1 MTDSVDLD
9 ALLNT
14 LRNTPAMLSK
24 QSIQQPAR
32 AIGAAPRQPE
42 RQLTRAEL
50 YALPGDDT
58 AAIAC
63 GDHFQL
69 LAIEGMLPGFVK
81 AAPWFAGW
89 SAVMANVSDIT
100 AMGGRA
106 TAVVNAYWHHD
117 AAAAQEILAGIR
129 AACEAYGLMLAG
141 GHTSLAAHN
150 PTALAVAITGIANR
164 LLSTL
169 HVRPGQIIAMAVDLE
184 GYWHADSTY
193 WKAFEGVPA
202 ERLRSKLEVLPRLA
216 EAQLLHVAKD
226 ISNAGVL
233 GSLLMLLETTGCG
246 GDIDLRQL
254 PCPADAE
261 ADFDWA
267 RWLQVFPSYGFL
279 MTLDEANWSNVQA
292 AFAFEGL
299 RCERIGRVTDSAEL
313 SVQHGSQRRTFWN
326 FNEQPFTGFSYP
338 HLDLS
343 PLSVHKEH

>member
-1 MTDSVDLD
+1 MLEATDLD
-9 ALLNT
+9 RVLGS
-14 LRNTPAMLSK
+14 LRRTPAMRSK
-24 QSIQQPAR
+24 QAIQQPA
-32 AIGAAPRQPE
+32 AVIGNTQPS
-42 RQLTRAEL
+42 LTREQL

-69 LAIEGMLPGFVK
+69 LAIEGMLPAFVR

-117 AAAAQEILAGIR
+117 NVASQQLLAGIR
-129 AACEAYGLMLAG
+129 AACEAYGLLLAG
-141 GHTSLAAHN
+141 GHTSLTTGN
-150 PTALAVAITGIANR
+150 PTALAVAITGVAQK

-169 HVRPGQIIAMAVDLE
+169 HVAPGQIIAMAVDLD
-184 GYWHADSTY
+184 GHWHADSTY

-216 EAQLLHVAKD
+216 EAGLLQAAKD

-246 GDIDLRQL
+246 ATIDLAQMPSPVDTEL
-254 PCPADAE
+254 
-261 ADFDWA
+261 A

-279 MTLDEANWSNVQA
+279 LTLDEPDWANVQA
-292 AFAFEGL
+292 AFTVEGV
-299 RCERIGRVTDSAEL
+299 RCERIGQVNASGVLNVRLGE
-313 SVQHGSQRRTFWN
+313 QHGDFWN
-326 FNEQPFTGFSYP
+326 LRQQPFTGFSYP
-338 HLDLS
+338 HLDLT
-343 PLSVHKEH
+343 PLNLNQQEH

>member
-1 MTDSVDLD
+1 MTDLA
-9 ALLNT
+9 ALIDT
-14 LRNTPAMLSK
+14 LRNTSAMRSK
-24 QSIQQPAR
+24 QAIQQPA
-32 AIGAAPRQPE
+32 AVIGSAQ
-42 RQLTRAEL
+42 QSLTREQL

-69 LAIEGMLPGFVK
+69 LAIEGMLPAFVER
-81 AAPWFAGW
+81 APWFAGW

-117 AAAAQEILAGIR
+117 DTAAQQILAGIR
-129 AACEAYGLMLAG
+129 AACEAYGLLLAG
-141 GHTSLAAHN
+141 GHTSLATGN
-150 PTALAVAITGIANR
+150 PAALAVAITGTAHN

-169 HVRPGQIIAMAVDLE
+169 HVAPGQVIAMAVDLE
-184 GYWHADSTY
+184 GAWHADSTY

-202 ERLRSKLEVLPRLA
+202 ARLRSKLDVLPRLA
-216 EAQLLHVAKD
+216 DARLLHAAKD

-246 GDIDLRQL
+246 ATVDLAAL
-254 PCPADAE
+254 PCPPNAALE
-261 ADFDWA
+261 

-279 MTLDEANWSNVQA
+279 LTLDEGDWDQVQT

-299 RCERIGRVTDSAEL
+299 RCERIGRVDASGAL
-313 SVQHGSQRRTFWN
+313 NVGHGQQHAQFWN
-326 FNEQPFTGFSYP
+326 LREQAFTAFSYP

-343 PLSVHKEH
+343 PLNRQQQEH

>member
-1 MTDSVDLD
+1 MTDSLDLK
-9 ALLNT
+9 ALLDT
-14 LRNTPAMLSK
+14 LRSTPAMLSK
-24 QSIQQPAR
+24 QAIQQPAR
-32 AIGAAPRQPE
+32 AIGRVDKK
-42 RQLTRAEL
+42 LTRAQL

-63 GDHFQL
+63 GEHFQL

-117 AAAAQEILAGIR
+117 DGAAQEILAGIR
-129 AACEAYGLMLAG
+129 AACDAYGLLLAG
-141 GHTSLAAHN
+141 GHTSLTEGN
-150 PTALAVAITGIANR
+150 PTALAVAITGIASR

-169 HVRPGQIIAMAVDLE
+169 HVAPGQVIAMAVDLE

-216 EAQLLHVAKD
+216 EAEWLHAAKD

-246 GDIDLRQL
+246 ADIDLAQL
-254 PCPADAE
+254 PCPAE
-261 ADFDWA
+261 ADLA

-279 MTLDEANWSNVQA
+279 MTLDEADWPNVQA

-299 RCERIGRVTDSAEL
+299 RCERIGRVNGSGAL
-313 SVQHGSQRRTFWN
+313 AVQSGAQREVFWDLH
-326 FNEQPFTGFSYP
+326 ERAFTGFSYP
-338 HLDLS
+338 DLDLS
-343 PLSVHKEH
+343 PLSAPPLTPQKEH

>member
-1 MTDSVDLD
+1 MTDSMDLD
-9 ALLNT
+9 TLLNT
-14 LRNTPAMLSK
+14 LRSTPAMLSK
-24 QSIQQPAR
+24 QAIQQPAR
-32 AIGAAPRQPE
+32 VIGAIDK
-42 RQLTRAEL
+42 QLTRAQL

-69 LAIEGMLPGFVK
+69 LAIEGMLPGFVR

-117 AAAAQEILAGIR
+117 DGAAQEILAGIR

-141 GHTSLAAHN
+141 GHTSLAEHN
-150 PTALAVAITGIANR
+150 PTALAVAITGIASK

-169 HVRPGQIIAMAVDLE
+169 HVKPGQVIAMAVDLE

-216 EAQLLHVAKD
+216 EAQLLHAAKD

-246 GDIDLRQL
+246 GDIDLQRL
-254 PCPADAE
+254 PCPADA
-261 ADFDWA
+261 DLL

-279 MTLDEANWSNVQA
+279 MTLDEADWPSVQT

-299 RCERIGRVTDSAEL
+299 RCEPIGRVNDTAEL
-313 SVQHGSQRRTFWN
+313 TVQHGLQRRTFWN
-326 FNEQPFTGFSYP
+326 LNEQPFTGFSYP

-343 PLSVHKEH
+343 PLSAKQEH

>member
-1 MTDSVDLD
+1 MADSIDLN
-9 ALLNT
+9 ALLDT

-24 QSIQQPAR
+24 QAIQQPAR
-32 AIGAAPRQPE
+32 VIGASVEPPGKP
-42 RQLTRAEL
+42 LTRAEL

-106 TAVVNAYWHHD
+106 TAVVNAYWHHED
-117 AAAAQEILAGIR
+117 AAAQEILAGIR
-129 AACEAYGLMLAG
+129 AACDAYGLLLAG

-150 PTALAVAITGIANR
+150 PTALAVAITGIASR

-169 HVRPGQIIAMAVDLE
+169 HVKPGQIIAMAVDLE

-216 EAQLLHVAKD
+216 EAQLLHAAKD

-246 GDIDLRQL
+246 GDIDLQQL
-254 PCPADAE
+254 PCPDDADLL
-261 ADFDWA
+261 

-279 MTLDEANWSNVQA
+279 MTLDEADWPNVQA

-299 RCERIGRVTDSAEL
+299 RCERIGRVTDSAQL
-313 SVQHGSQRRTFWN
+313 CVQHGLQRRMFWN
-326 FNEQPFTGFSYP
+326 LNEQPFTGFSYP

>member
-1 MTDSVDLD
+1 MNDSVDLPT
-9 ALLNT
+9 LLNV
-14 LRNTPAMLSK
+14 LRNTPAMRSK
-24 QSIQQPAR
+24 QAIQQPAR
-32 AIGAAPRQPE
+32 ALGGAARP
-42 RQLTRAEL
+42 LTRAEL

-69 LAIEGMLPGFVK
+69 LAIEGMLPGFVN

-117 AAAAQEILAGIR
+117 DAAAQEILAGIV
-129 AACEAYGLMLAG
+129 AACHAYGLMLAG
-141 GHTSLAAHN
+141 GHTSLAEHN
-150 PTALAVAITGIANR
+150 PTALAVAITGIASK

-169 HVRPGQIIAMAVDLE
+169 HVRPGQVIAMAVDLE
-184 GYWHADSTY
+184 GGWHADSTY

-202 ERLRSKLEVLPRLA
+202 GRLRSKLEVLPRLA
-216 EAQLLHVAKD
+216 EAQLLHAAKD

-246 GDIDLRQL
+246 AEIDLQQMPRPVDVWDDSDL
-254 PCPADAE
+254 T
-261 ADFDWA
+261 

-279 MTLDEANWSNVQA
+279 MTLEEADWTNVQA
-292 AFAFEGL
+292 AFAFEGV
-299 RCERIGRVTDSAEL
+299 RCERIGQVTDSAEL
-313 SVQHGSQRRTFWN
+313 SVQHGLQRHTFWN
-326 FNEQPFTGFSYP
+326 LKEQPFTGFGYS

-343 PLSVHKEH
+343 PLSAHKEH

>member
-1 MTDSVDLD
+1 MTDSMDLM
-9 ALLNT
+9 ALLDT
-14 LRNTPAMLSK
+14 LRNTPAMRSK
-24 QSIQQPAR
+24 QMIQQPAR
-32 AIGAAPRQPE
+32 AIGPVKNS
-42 RQLTRAEL
+42 LSRAEL

-63 GDHFQL
+63 GEQFQL

-81 AAPWFAGW
+81 NAPWFAGW

-117 AAAAQEILAGIR
+117 DAAAQEILAGIR
-129 AACEAYGLMLAG
+129 AACEAYGLLLAG
-141 GHTSLAAHN
+141 GHTSLAEGN
-150 PTALAVAITGIANR
+150 PTALAVAITGMASK

-169 HVRPGQIIAMAVDLE
+169 HVAPGQVIAMAVDLE
-184 GYWHADSTY
+184 GDWHADSTY

-216 EAQLLHVAKD
+216 EAELLRAAKD

-246 GDIDLRQL
+246 ADIDLAQL
-254 PCPADAE
+254 PCPAH
-261 ADFDWA
+261 ADLA

-279 MTLDEANWSNVQA
+279 MTLNEADWPNVQA

-299 RCERIGRVTDSAEL
+299 RCERIGQVNDSGALRVHSGAQQE
-313 SVQHGSQRRTFWN
+313 TFWDLG
-326 FNEQPFTGFSYP
+326 EQSFTGFSYP
-338 HLDLS
+338 DLDLS
-343 PLSVHKEH
+343 PLSVHQEH

>member
-1 MTDSVDLD
+1 MTDLATLID
-9 ALLNT
+9 T
-14 LRNTPAMLSK
+14 LRNTPAMRSK
-24 QSIQQPAR
+24 QAIQQPA
-32 AIGAAPRQPE
+32 AVIGSAQPA
-42 RQLTRAEL
+42 LTREQL

-69 LAIEGMLPGFVK
+69 LAIEGMLPGFVES
-81 AAPWFAGW
+81 APWFAGW

-117 AAAAQEILAGIR
+117 NDAAQQILAGIR
-129 AACEAYGLMLAG
+129 AACEAYGLLLAG
-141 GHTSLAAHN
+141 GHTSLATGN
-150 PTALAVAITGIANR
+150 PTALAVAITGTAHN

-169 HVRPGQIIAMAVDLE
+169 HVAPGQVIAMAVDLE
-184 GYWHADSTY
+184 GAWHAQSTY

-202 ERLRSKLEVLPRLA
+202 ERLRSKLDVLPRLA
-216 EAQLLHVAKD
+216 DARLLHAAKD

-246 GDIDLRQL
+246 ATVDLAAL
-254 PCPADAE
+254 PCPPNAE
-261 ADFDWA
+261 LE

-279 MTLDEANWSNVQA
+279 MTLDERDWDQVQT

-299 RCERIGRVTDSAEL
+299 RCERIGRVDASGTL
-313 SVQHGSQRRTFWN
+313 SVHHGQQQGQFWN
-326 FNEQPFTGFSYP
+326 LREQAFTGFSYP

-343 PLSVHKEH
+343 PLNRQQQEH

>member
-1 MTDSVDLD
+1 MTDSLDLS
-9 ALLNT
+9 ALLT
-14 LRNTPAMLSK
+14 GLRNTPAMLSK
-24 QSIQQPAR
+24 QAIQQPAR
-32 AIGAAPRQPE
+32 AIGPVKNT
-42 RQLTRAEL
+42 LSRAEL

-63 GDHFQL
+63 GEHFQL
-69 LAIEGMLPGFVK
+69 LAIEGMLPGFVQ

-117 AAAAQEILAGIR
+117 DAATREILAGIR
-129 AACEAYGLMLAG
+129 AACEAYGLLLAG
-141 GHTSLAAHN
+141 GHTSLADGN
-150 PTALAVAITGIANR
+150 PTALAVAITGIASK

-169 HVRPGQIIAMAVDLE
+169 HVAPGQVIAMAVDLE
-184 GYWHADSTY
+184 GDWHADSTY
-193 WKAFEGVPA
+193 WKAFEGVPS

-216 EAQLLHVAKD
+216 EAELLRAAKD

-246 GDIDLRQL
+246 ADIDLTRM
-254 PCPADAE
+254 PYPTE
-261 ADFDWA
+261 AGAFVDWA

-279 MTLDEANWSNVQA
+279 MTLDEADWPNVQA

-299 RCERIGRVTDSAEL
+299 RCERIGQVNASGALTVKSGA
-313 SVQHGSQRRTFWN
+313 QRETFWDLR
-326 FNEQPFTGFSYP
+326 QQLFTGFSYP
-338 HLDLS
+338 DLDLS
-343 PLSVHKEH
+343 PLFSKKEH

>member
-1 MTDSVDLD
+1 MADLID
-9 ALLNT
+9 LNALLDT

-24 QSIQQPAR
+24 QAIQQPAR
-32 AIGAAPRQPE
+32 VIGAVEKR
-42 RQLTRAEL
+42 LTRAEL

-63 GDHFQL
+63 GNHFQL

-117 AAAAQEILAGIR
+117 DAQAQEILSGIR

-141 GHTSLAAHN
+141 GHTSLVAQN
-150 PTALAVAITGIANR
+150 PTALAVAITGVASR

-169 HVRPGQIIAMAVDLE
+169 HVKPGQVIAMAVDLE

-216 EAQLLHVAKD
+216 EAQWLHAAKD

-233 GSLLMLLETTGCG
+233 GSLLMLLEATGSG
-246 GDIDLRQL
+246 ADIDLQQL
-254 PCPADAE
+254 PCPSE
-261 ADFDWA
+261 ADLE

-279 MTLDEANWSNVQA
+279 MTLDEADWANVQA
-292 AFAFEGL
+292 AFAFEGV

-313 SVQHGSQRRTFWN
+313 SVQHGLQRRTFWDLN
-326 FNEQPFTGFSYP
+326 AQPFTGFSYP

-343 PLSVHKEH
+343 PLFAHKEH

>member
-1 MTDSVDLD
+1 MADLIE
-9 ALLNT
+9 LLDT

-24 QSIQQPAR
+24 QAIQQPA
-32 AIGAAPRQPE
+32 AVIGGAKKS
-42 RQLTRAEL
+42 LTREQL

-69 LAIEGMLPGFVK
+69 LAIEGMLPGFVQ

-106 TAVVNAYWHHD
+106 TAVVNAYWHHESE
-117 AAAAQEILAGIR
+117 AAQQILAGIR
-129 AACEAYGLMLAG
+129 AACEAYGLLLVG
-141 GHTSLAAHN
+141 GHTSLAAGN
-150 PTALAVAITGIANR
+150 PTALAVAITGIAHN

-169 HVRPGQIIAMAVDLE
+169 HVAPGQVIAMAVDLE
-184 GYWHADSTY
+184 GEWHADSTY

-202 ERLRSKLEVLPRLA
+202 ERLRSKLDVLPRLA
-216 EAQLLHVAKD
+216 DAKLLHAAKD

-246 GDIDLRQL
+246 ATIDLNAL
-254 PCPADAE
+254 PCPPD
-261 ADFDWA
+261 ADFA

-279 MTLDEANWSNVQA
+279 MTLDERDWANVQA

-299 RCERIGRVTDSAEL
+299 RCERIGQVNAS
-313 SVQHGSQRRTFWN
+313 GSMSIQRGEQEHEFWN
-326 FNEQPFTGFSYP
+326 LRNKPFTGFSYP
-338 HLDLS
+338 DHDLS
-343 PLSVHKEH
+343 SLNLNQQEH

>member
-1 MTDSVDLD
+1 MADVIDLN
-9 ALLNT
+9 ALLDT
-14 LRNTPAMLSK
+14 LRNTPAMRSK
-24 QSIQQPAR
+24 QAIQQPAKV
-32 AIGAAPRQPE
+32 IGAIEKP
-42 RQLTRAEL
+42 LTRAEL

-117 AAAAQEILAGIR
+117 DAQAQEILSGIR
-129 AACEAYGLMLAG
+129 AACDAYGLMLAG
-141 GHTSLAAHN
+141 GHTSLAAQN
-150 PTALAVAITGIANR
+150 PTALAVAITGVASR

-169 HVRPGQIIAMAVDLE
+169 HVKPGQVIAMAVDLE
-184 GYWHADSTY
+184 GYWHADTAY

-216 EAQLLHVAKD
+216 EAQWLHAAKD

-246 GDIDLRQL
+246 ADIDLQQL
-254 PCPADAE
+254 PCPSDADLS
-261 ADFDWA
+261 

-279 MTLDEANWSNVQA
+279 MTLDEADWPNVQA

-313 SVQHGSQRRTFWN
+313 SVQHGLQRRTFWDLN
-326 FNEQPFTGFSYP
+326 AQPFTGFSYS

-343 PLSVHKEH
+343 PLSAHKEH

>member
-1 MTDSVDLD
+1 MTETLDLST
-9 ALLNT
+9 LLDT
-14 LRNTPAMLSK
+14 LRCTPAMRAK
-24 QSIQQPAR
+24 QAIQQPA
-32 AIGAAPRQPE
+32 AVIGQVK
-42 RQLTRAEL
+42 QTLTREQL

-69 LAIEGMLPGFVK
+69 LAIEGMLPAFVH

-106 TAVVNAYWHHD
+106 TAVVNAYWHHED
-117 AAAAQEILAGIR
+117 AAAQQLLAGIR
-129 AACEAYGLMLAG
+129 AACEAYGLLLAG
-141 GHTSLAAHN
+141 GHTSLAAQN
-150 PTALAVAITGIANR
+150 PTALAVAITGIAHT

-169 HVRPGQIIAMAVDLE
+169 HVAPGQVIAMAVDLE

-216 EAQLLHVAKD
+216 EAGLLRAAKD

-246 GDIDLRQL
+246 ATIDLQAL
-254 PCPADAE
+254 PCPPGADLE
-261 ADFDWA
+261 
-267 RWLQVFPSYGFL
+267 RWLQVFPSYGFV
-279 MTLDEANWSNVQA
+279 MTLEEGHWSEAQA
-292 AFAFEGL
+292 SFAFEGV
-299 RCERIGRVTDSAEL
+299 RCERIGQVDASGSLRVRAGE
-313 SVQHGSQRRTFWN
+313 QHDEFWN
-326 FNEQPFTGFSYP
+326 LREQAFTGFSYP

-343 PLSVHKEH
+343 PLTLTEQEH